1 MFRGASS
8 INLDTKGRIAIP
20 TRYRDMLNVDCSGQL
35 VCTIDIHQPCLLL
48 YPLTEWEEIEHK
60 LRGLSSMHA
69 GERRLQRLL
78 LGYANECDMD
88 KNGRVLIAPTLR
100 NHADLDKH
108 IMLVGQLNRFEIW
121 DQQAWEE
128 QVKADKEIEQQGGT
142 ELSDRLLDFSL

>member
-1 MFRGASS
+1 
-8 INLDTKGRIAIP
+8 
-20 TRYRDMLNVDCSGQL
+20 MLNVDCSGQL

-60 LRGLSSMHA
+60 LRGLSSMHP

-100 NHADLDKH
+100 NHAALDKH

-121 DQQAWEE
+121 DAQAWEE
-128 QVKADKEIEQQGGT
+128 QVKTDKEIEQQGST